1 MHCRSVL
8 CTFWLFF
15 TSLSSFC
22 QSQNPYTIRN
32 FTKQEYKAESQNWSI
47 TQDQRGFIYAAN
59 NVGLLEFDG
68 VEWNFYP
75 SPNGTVI
82 RSVAVDQNNRIYT
95 SGYREIGYWERDRV
109 GKLVYQSLNHKAE
122 SKFSKN
128 EEFWTTEIIGDKVYF
143 HSFSSVFVYDNE
155 EFRVIR
161 INAMINSIHNLD
173 GALCLNVAQRG
184 LFLAEDT
191 LLKPFLHQP

>member
-1 MHCRSVL
+1 M
-8 CTFWLFF
+8 
-15 TSLSSFC
+15 
-22 QSQNPYTIRN
+22 
-32 FTKQEYKAESQNWSI
+32 
-47 TQDQRGFIYAAN
+47 
-59 NVGLLEFDG
+59 GLLEFDG
-68 VEWNFYP
+68 VEWSFYP

-191 LLKPFLHQP
+191 LLKPFLHQPEISNDLIRFSFYLEDSSLLIGTSSRGLFRYSENRVIPFLEEWNDY